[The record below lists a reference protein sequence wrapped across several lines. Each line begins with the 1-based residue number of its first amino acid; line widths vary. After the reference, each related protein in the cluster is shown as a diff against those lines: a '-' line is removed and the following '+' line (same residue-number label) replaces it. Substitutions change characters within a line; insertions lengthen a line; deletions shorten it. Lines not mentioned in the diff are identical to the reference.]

1 MAAKDVKEYYFKLI
15 AQKAELDADLADFEE
30 ALKNGFIT
38 EEQMQAAKDE
48 LIPYQINLDRLT
60 YIMYLLELPNRK
72 AKKAKFANQNKKILN
87 ELEKRKADAETAWE
101 TFGEAE
107 EWTTSTLKKHYP
119 RWQLSATAANTQQP
133 KPKSDGNPS
142 GFPIA
147 YRR

>member
-15 AQKAELDADLADFEE
+15 AQKAELEADLADLADFEE

-72 AKKAKFANQNKKILN
+72 AKKAKFANQNKKILM
-87 ELEKRKADAETAWE
+87 ELEKRNADEQSVISENKSALDAFRKEVKE
-101 TFGEAE
+101 
-107 EWTTSTLKKHYP
+107 LLNKK
-119 RWQLSATAANTQQP
+119 T
-133 KPKSDGNPS
+133 
-142 GFPIA
+142 I
-147 YRR
+147 